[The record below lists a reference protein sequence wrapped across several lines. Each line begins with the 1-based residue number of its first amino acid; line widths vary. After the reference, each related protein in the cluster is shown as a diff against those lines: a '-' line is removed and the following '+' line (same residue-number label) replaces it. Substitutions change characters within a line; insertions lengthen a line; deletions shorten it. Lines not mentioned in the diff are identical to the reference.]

1 MNILVFEDDAV
12 EQLFPVTTGRPAY
25 AISCGSYRLVDW
37 LEKLSPCVVGSVRG
51 YLEPI
56 QRLDF
61 PKLSDTLNQDSAW
74 TLVVNAR
81 LVPSVANRQSLET
94 LLAATPQA
102 GRDVG
107 FVQRNGQFICL
118 ALLPTEQLLDS
129 QTGVSAGRIEQICRG
144 VEPLGPATRAAELY
158 EFPHDVVRA
167 NLEHFRQNMDLRTG
181 DGTYREVADQVFLAA
196 GVEMH
201 PSVVIDATQGPVVID
216 RDTRI
221 GPFSFLRGPVYV
233 GPGCRVCEHAAVKD
247 FTAIG
252 PTSKIGGEV
261 EGCVIESYTNKQHH
275 GFLGHSYLGSW
286 INLGAGTCNSD
297 LKNTYGQVNMQYGD
311 RRVATGMQFIGC
323 IMGDYAKTAINTSIF
338 TGKLIGT
345 CSMVYGFVTTNVPS
359 FVNYARSFG
368 QVTELPASVMIA
380 TQQRMFSRRSVQQRP
395 ADVDLLNAMYER
407 TRRERQLSG
416 DRLVL

>member
-1 MNILVFEDDAV
+1 MNILVLEDDEI
-12 EQLFPVTTGRPAY
+12 EQLFPVTTGRPGY
-25 AISCGSYRLVDW
+25 AISCGSYRLIDW
-37 LEKLSPCVVGSVRG
+37 LQRLGGRVIGSVRS

-56 QRLDF
+56 QALDF
-61 PKLSDTLNQDSAW
+61 PQLSGPINRDTAW

-81 LVPSVANRQSLET
+81 LVPSVSNFRFLESV
-94 LLAATPQA
+94 LAELPSTGLGA
-102 GRDVG
+102 GQVY
-107 FVQRNGQFICL
+107 RNDRTIAV
-118 ALLPTEQLLDS
+118 ALLPTEQVADS
-129 QTGVSAGRIEQICRG
+129 EPGRQVQQVEQLCAEIESAGQSQDA
-144 VEPLGPATRAAELY
+144 LQLY

-167 NLEHFRQNMDLRTG
+167 NLEHFDQNID
-181 DGTYREVADQVFLAA
+181 YRIQQGSYEEVADQVFLAP

-201 PSVVIDATQGPVVID
+201 PSVVTDTTKGPVVID

-233 GPGCRVCEHAAVKD
+233 GPGCRVSEHAAVKD
-247 FTAIG
+247 STAISH
-252 PTSKIGGEV
+252 TSKIGGEV

-311 RRVATGMQFIGC
+311 QRVPTGLQFIGC

-380 TQQRMFSRRSVQQRP
+380 TQQRMFARRSVQQRP
-395 ADVDLLNAMYER
+395 ADVDLLNAMYEQ
-407 TRRERQLSG
+407 TRQERQLSG
-416 DRLVL
+416 ERLAL